1 MNVNWLSGGS
11 YFEVSIL
18 TSNQQSREC
27 LINSFIQKLDLLQNK
42 VELVE
47 HRFDIEKKINSFVE
61 QNSDS
66 IDLNVWVTVAGKRR
80 ARFFVAILSDEIT
93 LIDFWFLGDEF
104 SKQPITK
111 KEQPKF
117 KKFLEEILCVYD
129 GFVGTLGWEADCSS
143 LFETKN
149 SYPHKDY
156 SMKNL
161 KLNEIVSAGIGIVDL
176 VVQTEKMK

>member
-1 MNVNWLSGGS
+1 MNTNWLPGGP

-27 LINSFIQKLDLLQNK
+27 LINSCIQKLDTLQNK
-42 VELVE
+42 IELVE
-47 HRFDIEKKINSFVE
+47 HRSDIENKINSFVE

-66 IDLNVWVTVAGKRR
+66 IDFNVWVTVAGKRR
-80 ARFFVAILSDEIT
+80 ARLFIAILSDEIV

-111 KEQPKF
+111 NEQPKF
-117 KKFLEEILCVYD
+117 KNFLEEMLCVYG

-149 SYPHKDY
+149 PYPHKDY
-156 SMKNL
+156 SIKNL
-161 KLNEIVSAGIGIVDL
+161 KLNGEIPAGIENLIN
-176 VVQTEKMK
+176 KMA